1 MQEAKTMNEY
11 IELIE
16 LGGQALV
23 LDVLEYA
30 GGFFWLDLKEAEDF
44 RAVRIFFR
52 NNPDADI
59 MDIIGCCEENGIP
72 WGTIRNPRFVIPAD

>member
-1 MQEAKTMNEY
+1 MNEY

-59 MDIIGCCEENGIP
+59 LDMFRFCEENGIMH
-72 WGTIRNPRFVIPAD
+72 GTIRSMNLTV